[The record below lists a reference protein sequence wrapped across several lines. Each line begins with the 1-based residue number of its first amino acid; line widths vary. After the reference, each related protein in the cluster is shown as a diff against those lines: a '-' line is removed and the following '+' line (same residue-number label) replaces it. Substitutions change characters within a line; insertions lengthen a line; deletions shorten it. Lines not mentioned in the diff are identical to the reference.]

1 MTGVSGVI
9 LMALRLNLICT
20 YSKNRLKGVLI
31 AIAYPFLLLRLDNYV
46 LFCIFSYLQI
56 VLVAEVMRILVN
68 LYLDSS
74 RAYPQK

>member
-1 MTGVSGVI
+1 MTRSGRSVQDHDWCVWSYESGVI

-46 LFCIFSYLQI
+46 LFCIFSYL
-56 VLVAEVMRILVN
+56 
-68 LYLDSS
+68 
-74 RAYPQK
+74 